1 MKSILKKFFVFLL
14 CVAMVLS
21 LNTYN
26 VDYAPVEA
34 RTIEEVQ
41 DEIDEYMELLGD
53 LKDELAVIGGN
64 IEDLETQSGQNT
76 ALLEQYQAEID
87 ALTVEAEINA
97 IMLES
102 YDMKR
107 AEVIAE
113 KAMVQEDYDYR
124 VSMYKRLMQFIYENG
139 ETNSF
144 ELLFSSKNISDYLTR
159 RDNFNDIM
167 NAANQLIKEID
178 VSISDLELLDA
189 ELATAQANYEEYL
202 SEVNQSKI
210 NLEAK
215 VKELNTIASE
225 LNLDIDS
232 ITEQYSN
239 KNSKIKE
246 INAKLATL
254 KEEKAKL
261 EEEERKRRE
270 EERKKRE
277 EEERRKQEEANK
289 NNQNSKPPVITPS
302 APSMSGF
309 VWPVSASY
317 YVITSQYGNRPNPF
331 GTGGYEFHN
340 GLDIACGRG
349 TPILAAKDGVVTR
362 ASWFS
367 GYGNCVI
374 IYHGNGISSL
384 YGHCDNGNG
393 SRPTFE
399 VKVGDTVKAGDVIA
413 YVGTT
418 GRSTGYHLH
427 YGMMTNTESTAF
439 SGVYIDPDLYLPD
452 GFYNKNAANT

>member
-1 MKSILKKFFVFLL
+1 MKSILKKFLVFLL
-14 CVAMVLS
+14 CAATVFS
-21 LNTYN
+21 LNSYN
-26 VDYAPVEA
+26 VEYASVEA

-41 DEIDEYMELLGD
+41 DEIDEYMELLGE
-53 LKDELAVIGGN
+53 LKDELAVINGN

-87 ALTVEAEINA
+87 ALAVEAEINEV
-97 IMLES
+97 MLES

-113 KAMVQEDYDYR
+113 MALVREDYDYR
-124 VSMYKRLMQFIYENG
+124 VSMYKRLMQFIYENS
-139 ETNSF
+139 ETNAF
-144 ELLFSSKNISDYLTR
+144 ELLFSAENISDYLTR

-167 NAANQLIKEID
+167 NAANELIKEID
-178 VSISDLELLDA
+178 VSISDLELLDE

-202 SEVNQSKI
+202 SEVNRSKI
-210 NLEAK
+210 DLETK

-239 KNSKIKE
+239 QNSKIKE
-246 INAKLATL
+246 INAKLTEL

-261 EEEERKRRE
+261 EEEERIRRE

-277 EEERRKQEEANK
+277 EEERRQQEEANK
-289 NNQNSKPPVITPS
+289 NNQSSTTITPS

-317 YVITSQYGNRPNPF
+317 YVVTSQYGNRPNPF

-374 IYHGNGISSL
+374 IYHGDGVSSL

-399 VKVGDTVKAGDVIA
+399 VEVGDTVKAGDVIA

-439 SGVYIDPDLYLPD
+439 SGVYLDPDLYLPD
-452 GFYNKNAANT
+452 GFYNKDAANT